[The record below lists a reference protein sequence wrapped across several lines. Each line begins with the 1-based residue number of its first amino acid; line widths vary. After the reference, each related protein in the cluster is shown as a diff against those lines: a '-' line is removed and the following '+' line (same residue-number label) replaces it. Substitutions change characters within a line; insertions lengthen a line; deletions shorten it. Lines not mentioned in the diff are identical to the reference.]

1 MGNTYR
7 RFFNLFAFTLLGFA
21 IYLNFFRS
29 EEVTPVTHS
38 AAAAY
43 VQVTAASQSNTQP
56 AASSQKINDKQEKK
70 N

>member
-29 EEVTPVTHS
+29 EETTPVTHS
-38 AAAAY
+38 NASYGQITASAQPNA
-43 VQVTAASQSNTQP
+43 QVSQNTQ
-56 AASSQKINDKQEKK
+56 KLNNEKQEKK